1 MKSTRTLYLWLVAA
15 ASLLLGCST
24 ESEPKPLPEGFI
36 EKVPEEIVFTNA
48 DLSYMGDAVGEQTSD
63 GWVLKLYT
71 DMEIDLVGN
80 PIGPGCVMQIMLNA
94 PYNPDQEPSMTLLR
108 GTYSAQTSSGNF
120 SPGTFV
126 DGYIQYIQFPGE
138 RIELPDAT
146 FFATIGEGATD
157 MDVDLI
163 DDGVVQI
170 SGAGDEF
177 AIEGILVGKKC
188 IKRHFSWSGKL
199 EPRNY
204 VKPQV
209 PNSTLKEDL
218 TLTTLSQLHIQDK
231 GDYFAIRDESCR
243 VLLLFLSE
251 EGLTFEWGKPQG
263 SGKMLRIEL
272 LVPWSWDATEG
283 VPEGTYP
290 MITRN
295 ADSSIDRS
303 ALIPYYAISGLP
315 NRFTHPYWAGC
326 WYVDMESGEWSDQY
340 ARIDGGEV
348 RVVRGE
354 DGSHQITCSLFDCSA
369 TPYKVEAEI
378 VFDKFTKI

>member
-36 EKVPEEIVFTNA
+36 ERVPEEIVFTNA

-94 PYNPDQEPSMTLLR
+94 PYNPDQEPSMALLR
-108 GTYSAQTSSGNF
+108 GAYSAQTSSGNF

-146 FFATIGEGATD
+146 FFATIGEGSTD

-177 AIEGILVGKKC
+177 AIEDILVGKKC
-188 IKRHFSWSGKL
+188 IKALAQSFSCHRITS
-199 EPRNY
+199 Y
-204 VKPQV
+204 
-209 PNSTLKEDL
+209 
-218 TLTTLSQLHIQDK
+218 
-231 GDYFAIRDESCR
+231 
-243 VLLLFLSE
+243 LL
-251 EGLTFEWGKPQG
+251 
-263 SGKMLRIEL
+263 
-272 LVPWSWDATEG
+272 
-283 VPEGTYP
+283 
-290 MITRN
+290 
-295 ADSSIDRS
+295 
-303 ALIPYYAISGLP
+303 ALIISSARSILPSRSQNAISGSIIQNSEACLAVLEFSALKVGP
-315 NRFTHPYWAGC
+315 N
-326 WYVDMESGEWSDQY
+326 V
-340 ARIDGGEV
+340 
-348 RVVRGE
+348 
-354 DGSHQITCSLFDCSA
+354 
-369 TPYKVEAEI
+369 
-378 VFDKFTKI
+378 